1 MLRIQNI
8 VPKHFIYWL
17 SKIEMNNTLHRGVS
31 LTNLV
36 TRDEQ
41 RILYLVHLILFRLII
56 LFVALMLIILTT
68 FVMFVWWF
76 IFRIIDFMIFRCMTI
91 HMSCDLLV
99 DINPTFPS
107 NMNSITNYV
116 LFIDR
121 KSTRLN
127 SSHSGESRMP
137 SSA

>member
-41 RILYLVHLILFRLII
+41 RILYLVHLILFRL
-56 LFVALMLIILTT
+56 
-68 FVMFVWWF
+68 
-76 IFRIIDFMIFRCMTI
+76 
-91 HMSCDLLV
+91 
-99 DINPTFPS
+99 
-107 NMNSITNYV
+107 
-116 LFIDR
+116 
-121 KSTRLN
+121 
-127 SSHSGESRMP
+127 
-137 SSA
+137 